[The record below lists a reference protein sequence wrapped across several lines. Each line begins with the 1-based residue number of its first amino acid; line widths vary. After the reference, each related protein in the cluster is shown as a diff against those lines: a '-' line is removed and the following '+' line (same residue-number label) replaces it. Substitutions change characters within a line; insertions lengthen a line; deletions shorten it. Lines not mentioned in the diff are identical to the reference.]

1 MRNKLF
7 IGIDPAFRVDG
18 FAMCIIDMS
27 DKTVLFKMFKNG
39 FLDFVGWFLHE
50 SPETAL
56 FCVENSNLSN
66 VTFWTHKDKKTKRLL
81 TSAQARYNPNAVK
94 ISPQELAKVS
104 RNVGKN
110 QAISQN
116 VVDLLNTKYPV
127 VNISPKDKGKKW
139 LKNKT
144 AQAYLYTEKLKAT
157 KNTTNQDERDAL
169 LLAKIAK
176 QKPYL
181 AQKVKK

>member
-1 MRNKLF
+1 MANKLF
-7 IGIDPAFRVDG
+7 IGIDPAFRSNG
-18 FAMCIIDMS
+18 FAMCIIDIS
-27 DKTVLFKMFKNG
+27 DKTVLFKMFKAG

-66 VTFWTHKDKKTKRLL
+66 VTFWTHKDKKTKKLL
-81 TSAQARYNPNAVK
+81 TAAQAKYNRNAVK
-94 ISPQELAKVS
+94 ISPKELAKVS

-127 VNISPKDKGKKW
+127 VNISPKEKGKKW
-139 LKNKT
+139 SDKT
-144 AQAYLYTEKLKAT
+144 AQAYLYTEKLKTT
-157 KNTTNQDERDAL
+157 KKTTNQDERDAL

>member
-1 MRNKLF
+1 MANKLF
-7 IGIDPAFRVDG
+7 IGIDPAFRKNG

-27 DKTVLFKMFKNG
+27 DKTVLFKMFENG

-50 SPETAL
+50 SPDTAL

-66 VTFWTHKDKKTKRLL
+66 VTFWTHKDSKTGALL
-81 TSAQARYNPNAVK
+81 TAAQARRNPRAIKLSTKEVAK
-94 ISPQELAKVS
+94 IS

-116 VVDLLNTKYPV
+116 VIDLLNTKYPV
-127 VNISPKDKGKKW
+127 VNISPKEKGKKW

-144 AQAYLYTEKLKAT
+144 AQAYLFTERLKAT
-157 KNTTNQDERDAL
+157 KKTTNQDERDAL

>member
-1 MRNKLF
+1 MANKLF
-7 IGIDPAFRVDG
+7 IGIDPAFRKNG

-27 DKTVLFKMFKNG
+27 DKTVQFRTFKNG

-50 SPETAL
+50 SPEVAL
-56 FCVENSNLSN
+56 FCVENSNLTAA
-66 VTFWTHKDKKTKRLL
+66 TFWTHKDKKTKKLL
-81 TSAQARYNPNAVK
+81 TAAQAKRNPNAVLLTK
-94 ISPQELAKVS
+94 GELSRIS
-104 RNVGKN
+104 RGVGKN

-127 VNISPKDKGKKW
+127 VNISPKEKGAKW
-139 LKNKT
+139 LKQAT
-144 AQAYLYTEKLKAT
+144 AKAYLYTERLT
-157 KNTTNQDERDAL
+157 PNKNTTNQDDRDAL